1 MAVLV
6 ARAETLTARQEAFAT
21 REDVAVLAAK
31 VETLAALLRVFA
43 TKDEVAKLRTELAVV
58 KAKVGLLLWL
68 ISSVGGGVAFLVV
81 RTIWTG

>member
-1 MAVLV
+1 M
-6 ARAETLTARQEAFAT
+6 
-21 REDVAVLAAK
+21 
-31 VETLAALLRVFA
+31 LRVFA